1 LRGPELL
8 LRPDQVRLGVPA
20 ERTATRP
27 TLGLMSEVS
36 GPGQQDRASA
46 LPAEEAPTTLRV
58 CAVWARIGLQSF
70 GGGQAVQLY
79 AYRAFVQKRR
89 WLTSA
94 EWADAWGFCQ
104 LIPGI
109 NLLAFAAL
117 TGSRLVGT
125 AGALAGVVGLLA
137 PSVVVTILLAAGY
150 ARIGSGRLVASAIHG
165 VVVAALGIV
174 LLNSYRLIRPGL
186 SKSRAE
192 GPGVLAAAVGV
203 CAGSA
208 AMVLLGTTPIAYL
221 LLGGGTVMAGAVSVA
236 SLFKRGVG
244 AGPPSTS

>member
-1 LRGPELL
+1 MAIEL
-8 LRPDQVRLGVPA
+8 V
-20 ERTATRP
+20 
-27 TLGLMSEVS
+27 
-36 GPGQQDRASA
+36 

-109 NLLAFAAL
+109 NLLALAAL

-137 PSVVVTILLAAGY
+137 PGLDHAFGEDACGRLDNGDAAHAVALGGRPHRE
-150 ARIGSGRLVASAIHG
+150 ADLGRRIGGPQIDDEPSLYDSPTWLID
-165 VVVAALGIV
+165 AADLQF
-174 LLNSYRLIRPGL
+174 
-186 SKSRAE
+186 E
-192 GPGVLAAAVGV
+192 
-203 CAGSA
+203 
-208 AMVLLGTTPIAYL
+208 
-221 LLGGGTVMAGAVSVA
+221 
-236 SLFKRGVG
+236 
-244 AGPPSTS
+244 

>member
-1 LRGPELL
+1 
-8 LRPDQVRLGVPA
+8 
-20 ERTATRP
+20 
-27 TLGLMSEVS
+27 MSELS
-36 GPGQQDRASA
+36 GPGPHDGTSAPPGDR
-46 LPAEEAPTTLRV
+46 APTTLCI

-79 AYRAFVQKRR
+79 AYRAFVQKHR
-89 WLTSA
+89 WLTGG

-109 NLLAFAAL
+109 NLLALAAL
-117 TGSRLVGT
+117 TGSRLAGVG
-125 AGALAGVVGLLA
+125 GALAGVVGLLV

-150 ARIGSGRLVASAIHG
+150 ARIGSGRLVVSAVHG
-165 VVVAALGIV
+165 VVAAALGIV

-186 SKSRAE
+186 ASSRAE
-192 GPGVLAAAVGV
+192 GRGVIAVAVGV

-208 AMVLLGTTPIAYL
+208 VMVLLGATPIAYL
-221 LLGGGTVMAGAVSVA
+221 LLGGGAAMAAAVSVA
-236 SLFKRGVG
+236 SLLKRAGS